1 LKILSKKK
9 KNKIKFQLKKKKK
22 NNKNF
27 IHQNQKSFFF
37 EDFLVTNQKQK
48 KLFKSKILEDRLYVL
63 FSVFFSLIL
72 VFSISIFSISLQK
85 SNLQEYKKADQYFLP
100 LRRDVVD
107 RNGELIARNINS
119 YHAAIKPN
127 LIKNKVNF
135 IINIKLNFPEISL
148 SELKKK
154 LENKKY
160 FYLKKRLTEDEKNKL
175 WSFGEKGIIIEP
187 FQSRIYPHRQLYSHI
202 LGQTDDDNYGV
213 SGIEKF
219 FDKELRDKKKIKDPL
234 VLTLDSNIQFLI
246 KTELK
251 KAMNDFKP
259 NAAGGLLM
267 DVNNGEVL
275 SLVSLPDYNVNIRE
289 DISDPKYMNQIT
301 RGVFELGS
309 VFKTFTL
316 ALAME
321 ENILSPETIINN
333 IPNKVQCSKYPI
345 TDIHEFPESLSAE
358 DILIRSSNIGTL
370 MIARKIGE
378 EKLKNFIE
386 KLGLLKIIDFE
397 LEEIGRPL
405 NFKWEKCRLETVSYG
420 HGIATTPLQAAAA
433 YASITNGGYAI
444 KPTLQLQ
451 KNFEIKNEKKII
463 SKATSDKINKI
474 LRKVVSDKEGTGSFA
489 NVFGYDVGGKTGT
502 AKNYINKNKNIN
514 TFISIFPS
522 NEPKYVLL
530 IILND
535 PKAAP
540 QITYNYKG
548 QMVNNILRNDAGWN
562 SAYVVG
568 KIIEKIGP
576 ILAINNYEGYNTHV
590 AKKNN

>member
-1 LKILSKKK
+1 M
-9 KNKIKFQLKKKKK
+9 KNKK

-27 IHQNQKSFFF
+27 TYHNQKSFFF
-37 EDFLVTNQKQK
+37 EDFLETNQKQK
-48 KLFKSKILEDRLYVL
+48 KLYKSKILEDRLYVL

-85 SNLQEYKKADQYFLP
+85 SNLQGYKKADQHFLP

-107 RNGELIARNINS
+107 RNAELIARNINL

-127 LIKNKVNF
+127 LIKNKENF

-148 SELKKK
+148 PKLKEN

-219 FDKELRDKKKIKDPL
+219 FDKELRDKQKIKDPL
-234 VLTLDSNIQFLI
+234 VLTLDSSIQFLI

-251 KAMNDFKP
+251 KAMNDFKA

-289 DISDPKYMNQIT
+289 DISDLKYMNQIT
-301 RGVFELGS
+301 KGVFELGS

-316 ALAME
+316 TLAIE

-333 IPNKVQCSKYPI
+333 IPNKVQCSKYSI
-345 TDIHEFPESLSAE
+345 KDIHEFPESLSAE

-378 EKLKNFIE
+378 EKLKNFLE
-386 KLGLLKIIDFE
+386 NLGLLKPIDFE
-397 LEEIGRPL
+397 LEEIGKPL
-405 NFKWEKCRLETVSYG
+405 SFKWEKCKLETVSYG
-420 HGIATTPLQAAAA
+420 HGITTTPLQAAAA
-433 YASITNGGYAI
+433 YASITNGGYII
-444 KPTLQLQ
+444 KPTLQLG
-451 KNFEIKNEKKII
+451 KNSDFENKKSII
-463 SKATSDKINKI
+463 SINTSNKINKI
-474 LRKVVSDKEGTGSFA
+474 LRKVVTDKEGTASFA

-502 AKNYINKNKNIN
+502 AKNYSDKNKNIN

-530 IILND
+530 IILDD

-540 QITYNYKG
+540 QIIYNYRG
-548 QMVNNILRNDAGWN
+548 QIVKNISRNEAGWN
-562 SAYVVG
+562 SVYVAG

-576 ILAINNYEGYNTHV
+576 ILAINNNEVYKTHV
-590 AKKNN
+590 VKKNN

>member
-1 LKILSKKK
+1 M
-9 KNKIKFQLKKKKK
+9 KNKK

-27 IHQNQKSFFF
+27 TYHNQKSFFF
-37 EDFLVTNQKQK
+37 EDFLETNQKQK
-48 KLFKSKILEDRLYVL
+48 KLYKSKILEDRLYVL

-85 SNLQEYKKADQYFLP
+85 SNLQGYKKADQHFLP

-107 RNGELIARNINS
+107 RNAELIARNINS

-127 LIKNKVNF
+127 LIKNKENF

-148 SELKKK
+148 PKLKEN

-219 FDKELRDKKKIKDPL
+219 FDKELRDKQKIKDPL
-234 VLTLDSNIQFLI
+234 VLTLDSSIQFLI

-251 KAMNDFKP
+251 KAMNDFKA

-289 DISDPKYMNQIT
+289 DILDLKYMNQIT
-301 RGVFELGS
+301 KGVFELGS

-316 ALAME
+316 TLAIE

-333 IPNKVQCSKYPI
+333 IPNKVQCSKYSI
-345 TDIHEFPESLSAE
+345 KDIHEFPESLSAE

-378 EKLKNFIE
+378 EKLKNFLE
-386 KLGLLKIIDFE
+386 NLGLLKSIDFE
-397 LEEIGRPL
+397 LEEIGKPL
-405 NFKWEKCRLETVSYG
+405 SFKWEKCKLETVSYG
-420 HGIATTPLQAAAA
+420 HGITTTPLQAAAA
-433 YASITNGGYAI
+433 YASITNGGYII
-444 KPTLQLQ
+444 KPTLQLG
-451 KNFEIKNEKKII
+451 KNSDFENKKSII
-463 SKATSDKINKI
+463 SINTSNKINKI
-474 LRKVVSDKEGTGSFA
+474 LRKVVTDKEGTASFA

-502 AKNYINKNKNIN
+502 AKNYSDKNKNIN

-530 IILND
+530 IILDD

-540 QITYNYKG
+540 QIIYNYRG
-548 QMVNNILRNDAGWN
+548 QIVKNISRNEAGWN
-562 SAYVVG
+562 SVYVAG

-576 ILAINNYEGYNTHV
+576 ILAINNNEVYKTHV
-590 AKKNN
+590 VKKNN

>member
-1 LKILSKKK
+1 M
-9 KNKIKFQLKKKKK
+9 KNKK

-27 IHQNQKSFFF
+27 TYHNQKSFFF
-37 EDFLVTNQKQK
+37 EDFLETNQKQK
-48 KLFKSKILEDRLYVL
+48 KLYKSKILEDRLYVL

-85 SNLQEYKKADQYFLP
+85 SNLQGYKKADQHFLP

-107 RNGELIARNINS
+107 RNAELIARNINS

-127 LIKNKVNF
+127 LIKNKENF

-148 SELKKK
+148 PKLKEN

-219 FDKELRDKKKIKDPL
+219 FDKELRDKQKIKDPL
-234 VLTLDSNIQFLI
+234 VLTLDSSIQFLI

-251 KAMNDFKP
+251 KAMNDFKA

-289 DISDPKYMNQIT
+289 DISDLKYMNQIT
-301 RGVFELGS
+301 KGVFELGS

-316 ALAME
+316 TLAIE

-333 IPNKVQCSKYPI
+333 IPNKVQCSKYSI
-345 TDIHEFPESLSAE
+345 KDIHEFPESLSAE

-378 EKLKNFIE
+378 EKLKNFLE
-386 KLGLLKIIDFE
+386 NLGLLKPIDFE
-397 LEEIGRPL
+397 LEEIGKPL
-405 NFKWEKCRLETVSYG
+405 SFKWEKCKLETVSYG
-420 HGIATTPLQAAAA
+420 HGITTTPLQAAAA
-433 YASITNGGYAI
+433 YASITNGGYII
-444 KPTLQLQ
+444 KPTLQLG
-451 KNFEIKNEKKII
+451 KNSDFENKKSII
-463 SKATSDKINKI
+463 SINTSNKINKI
-474 LRKVVSDKEGTGSFA
+474 LRKVVTDKEGTASFA

-502 AKNYINKNKNIN
+502 AKNYSDKNKNIN

-530 IILND
+530 IILDD

-540 QITYNYKG
+540 QIIYNYRG
-548 QMVNNILRNDAGWN
+548 QIVKNISRNEAGWN
-562 SAYVVG
+562 SVYVAG

-576 ILAINNYEGYNTHV
+576 ILAINNNEVYKTHV
-590 AKKNN
+590 VKKNN